1 MIQFIAFALLGL
13 GAGAV
18 AASFGAG
25 IVVLYK
31 STGVINFAQASVAMW
46 GAYVFEQLTSSG
58 RLVFPLFGI
67 PSRIGV
73 GSPWP
78 AFPALLAAL
87 ASSCLLGAILYALV
101 FRRMAKA
108 PILAQV
114 VATIGVMLTIQGMAT
129 MYFGSQTLTPTSVLP
144 SGTVSIGGIAV
155 GVSDLVLV
163 PITILA
169 ATALWAWFRYSR
181 TGLAC
186 RATADSP
193 LGALVTGLSP
203 TRLGL
208 ISWVMASGLAGLFG
222 ILTARQVG
230 ISPTT
235 YPLLVVPALAAAL
248 VGRLTSL
255 GPTVI
260 AGLAIGCFQSSIS
273 YFLAKGW
280 LPSWAQRG
288 LPETI
293 PLLVIIVV
301 LAVAGES
308 LPSRGSVLD
317 ARLPRISLPK
327 RPVFNAVIMMAV
339 GVIAVALLHGP
350 YRLGAL
356 VSVVGAVI
364 CLSLVLLTGLLG
376 QISLAQASFAGTAA
390 FLLSKMSAGYAI
402 PFPWSPIIAIVA
414 ATSCGVVIGL
424 PALRIRGAQLAIVTM
439 ALALS
444 VTDMVFNSP
453 ALLNSS
459 DLAPVPNP
467 KLFGFNV
474 GPYGS
479 GFPRLFFSEATVV
492 LAAAL
497 FLAVGLMAHRRLG
510 MSMRSIRSSEVA
522 AAAGGLSVTRIKLL
536 AFGMSSFIAAFSG
549 VILAYLY
556 GQASPDSFNV
566 SIGLSFL
573 AVAYLGGIASLSG
586 AALGGLLVSGGLVFT
601 VVNNYLSLGRYYL
614 LVTGL
619 GLVLT
624 VIDNPEGIAP
634 RVGAGLRRLVQMTPA
649 RSTQGHPAHLADGF
663 DPNWTSPM
671 AIDSLRITDEV
682 T

>member
-46 GAYVFEQLTSSG
+46 GAYVYEQLTSNG
-58 RLVFPLFGI
+58 RLDFPLFGI

-78 AFPALLAAL
+78 TFPALLVAV
-87 ASSCLLGAILYALV
+87 ASSCFLGAILYLLV
-101 FRRMAKA
+101 FRRMAAA

-114 VATIGVMLTIQGMAT
+114 VATIGVMLAIQGMTT
-129 MYFGSQTLTPTSVLP
+129 MYFGSQTLTPTSLLP
-144 SGTVSIGGIAV
+144 SGTVSIGGTAV
-155 GVSDLVLV
+155 GVSDLLLV
-163 PITILA
+163 PITVA
-169 ATALWAWFRYSR
+169 AAIGLWAWFRYAR

-203 TRLGL
+203 TNLGL
-208 ISWVMASGLAGLFG
+208 ISWVMASGIAGLFG
-222 ILTARQVG
+222 ILTAPEIG

-255 GPTVI
+255 GPTVV

-273 YFLAKGW
+273 YFLAEGW

-288 LPETI
+288 LPETV
-293 PLLVIIVV
+293 PLVVIIIV

-317 ARLPRISLPK
+317 ARLPRISLPR
-327 RPVFNAVIMMAV
+327 RPVANALAMLAV
-339 GVIAVALLHGP
+339 GSLAVVLLHGP
-350 YRLGAL
+350 YRLGFL

-364 CLSLVLLTGLLG
+364 CLSLVLLTGLVG

-390 FLLSKMSAGYAI
+390 FLLSKMSAGFSI
-402 PFPWSPIIAIVA
+402 PFPWSPIIAILA
-414 ATSCGVVIGL
+414 ATSAGVLIGL

-453 ALLNSS
+453 ALLNSN

-467 KLFGFNV
+467 TLFGFDA

-492 LAAAL
+492 LATAL
-497 FLAVGLMAHRRLG
+497 FLGVGLMARRHLG
-510 MSMRSIRSSEVA
+510 MTMRAIRSSEVA
-522 AAAGGLSVTRIKLL
+522 SAAGGLSVTRMKLL

-601 VVNNYLSLGRYYL
+601 IVNNYLSLGRYYL

-634 RVGAGLRRLVQMTPA
+634 RLGAGLRRLLQSQPR
-649 RSTQGHPAHLADGF
+649 RSAHGRRSPLAEGF
-663 DPNWTSPM
+663 SPNWGSPIG
-671 AIDSLRITDEV
+671 ADALRVPDEV
-682 T
+682 S